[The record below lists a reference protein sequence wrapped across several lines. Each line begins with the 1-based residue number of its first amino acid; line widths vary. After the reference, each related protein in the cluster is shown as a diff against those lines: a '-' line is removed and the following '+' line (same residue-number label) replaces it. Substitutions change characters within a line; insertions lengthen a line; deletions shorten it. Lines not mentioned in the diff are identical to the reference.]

1 MSSLRTLEL
10 AVDLALR
17 RRDAGVQALAQA
29 EQVLAAAHDQMGQLE
44 NYARDTENRWTVRGQ
59 ISTTPE
65 IMRHHYQFMDRLNQ
79 AMELQKSV
87 LRDRGALVEATR
99 AELLQAEVRLASLK
113 KVCEK
118 RRAVLVREQDRR
130 EQRDND
136 ELAATQH
143 RKHTADTHRGD
154 F

>member
-1 MSSLRTLEL
+1 MSSLKTLEL
-10 AVDLALR
+10 AVDLATR

-29 EQVLAAAHDQMGQLE
+29 ERVLAAGHDQMGQLE

-59 ISTTPE
+59 IATTPE

-87 LRDRGALVEATR
+87 LRDRGALVEAAR

-118 RRAVLVREQDRR
+118 RRAVLSREQNRR
-130 EQRDND
+130 EQREID
-136 ELAATQH
+136 EMAAAQH
-143 RKHTADTHRGD
+143 RKHAATTNMGN